1 MKFPAWRT
9 IGQHLPNYHYVLL
22 ALFFFGG
29 IELIFFIHRFI
40 PLLVALLA
48 MIVVAGVALLKAE
61 EGVRFRLAAAV
72 LPALAVSGTVS
83 FSLFLPVTALVHLF
97 MVLSAL
103 LLYFL
108 LTWGAREAY
117 PAWNWTLALV
127 LFFLNA
133 ASSLGWRYYLYIPIL
148 VLLILIAV
156 ISGLT
161 LWQGWRR
168 LNAPKGQARL
178 PAGQAIA
185 VAAGGALVLTEVAWT
200 LQFLPLHY
208 LIQASILTAGYYLM
222 FNLTRISLKRPLRR
236 SDLFEYGMVGVVALF
251 IVLLLARWR

>member
-9 IGQHLPNYHYVLL
+9 IEQHLPNYHYVLL

-29 IELIFFIHRFI
+29 LELIFFIHRFI
-40 PLLVALLA
+40 PLLAALLA
-48 MIVVAGVALLKAE
+48 VIVVAGVALLKAE

-72 LPALAVSGTVS
+72 LPALAVSGAVS

-97 MVLSAL
+97 MALSAL

-108 LTWGAREAY
+108 LAWGAREAY
-117 PAWNWTLALV
+117 PTWNWTLAFV

-133 ASSLGWRYYLYIPIL
+133 ASSLGWRYYLYAPIL
-148 VLLILIAV
+148 VLLVLIALV
-156 ISGLT
+156 SGLT

-168 LNAPKGQARL
+168 LNVPKGQAL
-178 PAGQAIA
+178 A
-185 VAAGGALVLTEVAWT
+185 VAAGGALVLTEVAWV

-208 LIQASILTAGYYLM
+208 LIQASMLTAGYYLI
-222 FNLTRISLKRPLRR
+222 FNLTRLSFKRQLYR
-236 SDLFEYGMVGVVALF
+236 SDLLEYGMVGVVALV

>member
-9 IGQHLPNYHYVLL
+9 IEQHLPNYHYVLL
-22 ALFFFGG
+22 VLFFFGG
-29 IELIFFIHRFI
+29 LELIFFVHRFI
-40 PLLVALLA
+40 PLLAALLA
-48 MIVVAGVALLKAE
+48 VIVVAGVALLKAE

-72 LPALAVSGTVS
+72 LPALAVSGAVS

-108 LTWGAREAY
+108 LALGAREAY
-117 PAWNWTLALV
+117 PTWNWTLALI

-133 ASSLGWRYYLYIPIL
+133 ASSLGWRYYLYVPIL
-148 VLLILIAV
+148 ILLVLIALV
-156 ISGLT
+156 SGLT

-168 LNAPKGQARL
+168 LNVPKGQAL
-178 PAGQAIA
+178 AA
-185 VAAGGALVLTEVAWT
+185 AAGGALVLTEVAWT

-222 FNLTRISLKRPLRR
+222 FNLTRISLTRPLRR

>member
-9 IGQHLPNYHYVLL
+9 IEQHLPNYHYVLL

-29 IELIFFIHRFI
+29 LELIFFIHRFI
-40 PLLVALLA
+40 PLLTSLLA

-61 EGVRFRLAAAV
+61 EGIRFRLAAAV
-72 LPALAVSGTVS
+72 LPALAVSGAVS

-108 LTWGAREAY
+108 LSLGAREAY
-117 PAWNWTLALV
+117 PTWNWTIALV

-133 ASSLGWRYYLYIPIL
+133 ASCLGWRYYLYAPIL
-148 VLLILIAV
+148 VLLVLIAA

-168 LNAPKGQARL
+168 LNAPR
-178 PAGQAIA
+178 GQAIA
-185 VAAGGALVLTEVAWT
+185 VAMGGALVLTEVAWA

-208 LIQASILTAGYYLM
+208 LIQAGVLTASYYLI
-222 FNLTRISLKRPLRR
+222 FNLTRISLKRHLQR